1 MSIYDHMNADD
12 FLLVIRPQMQPA
24 HENADSAEGD
34 WTGNVQVSIIADP
47 ANSALEKGDF
57 AHLLSLCN
65 AVAASIPAM
74 EESSF
79 IREIL
84 EAYAHNRMLNPSY
97 ETLFQDG
104 NVLQFSTDTDTEGN
118 A

>member
-1 MSIYDHMNADD
+1 MSIYDHMNTDD
-12 FLLVIRPQMQPA
+12 FVMVIRPLMQPA
-24 HENADSAEGD
+24 PENADSADGD

-57 AHLLSLCN
+57 AHMIALCN
-65 AVAASIPAM
+65 CVAASIPAM
-74 EESSF
+74 EENGF
-79 IREIL
+79 VREIL
-84 EAYAHNRMLNPSY
+84 EAYAQNRMLNTSY
-97 ETLFQDG
+97 ETLFHDG